1 MPQTTTVDERTPEA
15 AAAATSPADVGARL
29 AEMVEAASAVIL
41 PLWRTEVTVETKSD
55 DSPVTEADRRGE
67 ALIVEALTR
76 AFPGVPIL
84 AEETVSASGVP
95 TAMGRRFFLVDPLDG
110 TKAFVR
116 GDAHFTVNIGLVED
130 GVPVAGAVAAP
141 ATGEVWFT
149 AAGGTLKRQF
159 GETGGAPVHVRRP
172 DPQRLLALTSHTLK
186 PEQEENLKKRYGFT
200 ARQSMDSSI
209 KLCLIAEGKADLYPR
224 HGPTMEWDVAAAHAV
239 LVGAGGRVTTPDG
252 EPFLY
257 GKVSGG
263 FRNGWFVARGG

>member
-1 MPQTTTVDERTPEA
+1 MPQTTAVDERKPEA
-15 AAAATSPADVGARL
+15 AAASVSPADVGARL
-29 AEMVEAASAVIL
+29 AKMVEAASAVIL
-41 PLWRTEVTVETKSD
+41 PLWRTEVTVETKTD

-84 AEETVSASGVP
+84 AEETVSVSGVP

-149 AAGGTLKRQF
+149 APGGTLKRQL
-159 GETGGAPVHVRRP
+159 GETGGAPVHVRQP
-172 DPQRLLALTSHTLK
+172 DPQHLLALTSHTLK
-186 PEQEENLKKRYGFT
+186 PEQEENLRKRYGFT
-200 ARQSMDSSI
+200 ERQAMDSSI

-239 LVGAGGRVTTPDG
+239 LVGAGGRVTTPEG

-257 GKVSGG
+257 GKVSEG
-263 FRNGWFVARGG
+263 FRNGWFVAYGG

>member
-41 PLWRTEVTVETKSD
+41 PLWRTGLTVETKTD

-76 AFPGVPIL
+76 AFPRVPIL

-95 TAMGRRFFLVDPLDG
+95 TAIGRRFFLVDPLDG

-116 GDAHFTVNIGLVED
+116 GEAHFTVNIGLVED
-130 GVPVAGAVAAP
+130 GVPVAGAVSAP

-149 AAGGTLKRQF
+149 VAGGVLKRQV
-159 GETGGAPVHVRRP
+159 GERGGTPVRVRPR
-172 DPQRLLALTSHTLK
+172 DPARVLALTSHTLK
-186 PEQEENLKKRYGFT
+186 PEQIESLQKQYGFT
-200 ARQSMDSSI
+200 ERQS
-209 KLCLIAEGKADLYPR
+209 
-224 HGPTMEWDVAAAHAV
+224 
-239 LVGAGGRVTTPDG
+239 
-252 EPFLY
+252 
-257 GKVSGG
+257 
-263 FRNGWFVARGG
+263 